1 MKVKETINLVNK
13 NVASLAAYH
22 LTPVETDIKLN
33 QNESPFDWPLEA
45 KQKIADLC
53 ISREWNRY
61 PNFIPDELKEKI
73 GKSVGLSGDQ
83 VIVGNGSNEM
93 LLTIF
98 QSLTSESSKVL
109 LNFPTFTVY
118 NLLASG
124 MGRSVENSF
133 LNDDLSYNVDSILEM
148 SAKDPEGLLIICTPN
163 NPTGS
168 ALNKDQTIKIL
179 ESHKGFVILD
189 QAYIEFGGYN
199 AIELIEKYPN
209 LIITRTFSKAF
220 GGAGI
225 RFGFMLGNS
234 EIISQINKIKL
245 PYNISFMTEA
255 MASIMLDYT
264 ELRDERVATLIS
276 GRESL
281 IEKFKKLPFEKVY
294 ESEANF
300 IIVKLKKHN
309 ELFEFLKEESILIRN
324 VSSYPMLDNCLRINV
339 GTDEE
344 NSKLLNSLVSFFKE
358 EK

>member
-1 MKVKETINLVNK
+1 MKVKETVNLINK
-13 NVASLAAYH
+13 NVSSLAAYH

-33 QNESPFDWPLEA
+33 QNESPFDWPVEA

-53 ISREWNRY
+53 LSREWNRY

-73 GKSVGLSGDQ
+73 GKSVGLSGEQ
-83 VIVGNGSNEM
+83 VVVGNGSNEM

-98 QSLTSESSKVL
+98 QALTGEKSKVL

-133 LNDDLSYNVDSILEM
+133 LNSDLSYNLDSILEM
-148 SAKDPEGLLIICTPN
+148 SSKDPEGLLIICTPN

-168 ALNKDQTIKIL
+168 ALTKEQTIAIL
-179 ESHKGFVILD
+179 EHHKGFVVLD

-209 LIITRTFSKAF
+209 LIVTRTFSKAF

-234 EIISQINKIKL
+234 EVISQINKIKL

-255 MASIMLDYT
+255 MASTMLDYD
-264 ELRDERVATLIS
+264 ELRGERVETLIK
-276 GRESL
+276 GRVFL
-281 IEKFKKLPFEKVY
+281 IEEFKKLPFEKVY

-344 NSKLLNSLVSFFKE
+344 NGKLLNSLNSFFKE